1 MGGLAYER
9 PLKKW
14 GRTVHFN
21 IGAVL
26 NDKTLSVLEVAPE
39 IDARGFH
46 SMSVGEHTHMPVA
59 TKHKYANS
67 ADLPD
72 IYKRFPDPWVTLTA
86 AAACTKNVRLGTS
99 ICLIAEHNPII
110 LAKTIA
116 TLDQLSGGRVDIG
129 AGYGWNPPELLNNGV
144 EFKNRRQVFRE
155 NILAMKALWAQET
168 AAFDGEF
175 VKFTESWAYPKPAQ
189 DPHPPIFIGAQPG
202 PRTFHDIVT
211 ISDGWMPDR
220 SWLGDQMEDHFKRL
234 RIACQEVGRDS
245 GDLYF
250 TLSGVNGFRR
260 NTIEEFRERLPS
272 QDLIEKWRALG
283 FRRINISIP
292 VQERSFM
299 LRCLDAT
306 RDVMELVS

>member
-1 MGGLAYER
+1 M
-9 PLKKW
+9 K
-14 GRTVHFN
+14 FN

-26 NDKTLSVLEVAPE
+26 NDQTLSVLEVAPE
-39 IDARGFH
+39 IEARGFT

-86 AAACTKNVRLGTS
+86 AAACTKKLRLGTS
-99 ICLIAEHNPII
+99 VCLIAEHNPIV

-116 TLDQLSGGRVDIG
+116 TLDHLSGGRVDIG

-144 EFKNRRQVFRE
+144 AFNQRRQVFRE
-155 NILAMKALWAQET
+155 NILAMKALWTQET
-168 AAFDGEF
+168 ASFEGEF

-189 DPHPPIFIGAQPG
+189 TPHPPIFIGAQPG
-202 PRTFHDIVT
+202 PRTFHDIAT

-220 SWLGDQMEDHFKRL
+220 SWLGDRMEEHFKQLRL
-234 RIACQEVGRDS
+234 ACEEAGCNPD
-245 GDLYF
+245 DLNF
-250 TLSGVNGFRR
+250 MLSGVNGFRR

-272 QDLIEKWRALG
+272 PELIESWRALG
-283 FRRINISIP
+283 IRRINISIP
-292 VQERSFM
+292 LQERSFM

-306 RDVMELVS
+306 CKLMELVS